1 MGQKQYWVY
10 ILASAPN
17 GTLYIGMTSDL
28 VRRVSEHKSGDVG
41 GFSKDHDV
49 DRLVYFEEFD
59 NPENAIARE
68 KQLKKW
74 RRDWKKN
81 IIEENNPHWEDLY
94 LSICS

>member
-1 MGQKQYWVY
+1 MSRQYWVY

-28 VRRVSEHKSGDVG
+28 VRRVYEYKSGDVD
-41 GFSKDHDV
+41 GFSHEHGV
-49 DRLVYFEEFD
+49 DRLVYFEGFD
-59 NPENAIARE
+59 NPEYAISRE

-81 IIEENNPHWEDLY
+81 IIERQNPRWDDLY
-94 LSICS
+94 DSICS